1 MQTDQNINRKCTHR
15 VILLS
20 GTVATLIGVSP
31 LRIASAQTPAATGQA
46 AGSGKLEEVIVT
58 AQRRRQDVQ
67 KAPVAISVLSSKAI
81 TNAGVTTAVDLTRL
95 LASAQ
100 IEAAAGPFPILYIRG
115 VGSNT
120 GNSFTDSAV
129 SLSYGGVPL
138 ARTYN
143 GLGQYYDLD
152 RVEVLIGPQGT
163 LYGRNATGGVIN
175 IIPTP
180 PALDR
185 QSGYFGVD
193 YGNYN
198 TLFLTGA
205 ANQPI
210 GDTAAIRIAFRT
222 NRNDAY
228 YSEDDGAANDQA
240 VRVQLRWDP
249 TADLSTNT
257 DADYVHIGGNAT
269 NGVSESGITYTHAL
283 AAPGDVVGNTVLA
296 PGFAPSQ
303 GVSATD
309 PRMISIYA
317 ANGLT
322 APKPGTDGAD
332 NSLYGLQSTIN
343 YRTDFGTFTVIPAFR
358 YATLNF
364 LSYGGGFGNGDIE
377 RDDQE
382 SVEARFASPENQRL
396 KWIAGAFFLH
406 DHAASNT
413 TIDAFEPSFI
423 GVSLNQ
429 NFSIDT
435 KSYAPFADATFNVTP
450 KLRLIAGARY
460 TIDEKT
466 PTGRIDFSNDTSFT
480 LNNVPT
486 HTWEDFTYRGG
497 VEWDIAPQ
505 SMLYATY
512 STGWHSG
519 GFFLTPDNPLYQP
532 EKIGAATIGSK
543 NRFLDGK
550 LQANIEAFRWKYD
563 NQQTSFVTF
572 DSVGSAVFA
581 TKNVGSSTREGA
593 DVELQYKLTDTSI
606 LGSQVEYLDAEY
618 QKFEYQLPSFLGPN
632 TGCLVTDGGGGMLD
646 VNCAH
651 TRVPFAPRWTGNVN
665 FTQNFPLRDDANIA
679 FLARAHLQTATDTG
693 SQDVPV
699 EMQRSY
705 ATIDASLGYTA
716 PNNRWS
722 VTLFGNNI
730 TDQVIKS
737 QTNQS
742 PASGILGAHQPIYF
756 VTLQTPALY
765 GVRLRV
771 SF

>member
-1 MQTDQNINRKCTHR
+1 MKTHR
-15 VILLS
+15 TIVRHRSRGAILLT
-20 GTVATLIGVSP
+20 GTATLIGLSSP
-31 LRIASAQTPAATGQA
+31 QIASAQTPPSAATT
-46 AGSGKLEEVIVT
+46 AGNSKLEEVVVT
-58 AQRRRQDVQ
+58 AQRRQQNVQ
-67 KAPVAISVLSSKAI
+67 KAPIAISVLSSKAI

-129 SLSYGGVPL
+129 SLSYDGVPL
-138 ARTYN
+138 ARTYS

-175 IIPTP
+175 IIPTQP
-180 PALDR
+180 TLSPR
-185 QSGYFGVD
+185 SGYLGVD

-198 TLFLTGA
+198 TLFVTGA
-205 ANQPI
+205 VNQPI
-210 GDTAAIRIAFRT
+210 GDTAALRVAFRT

-228 YSEDDGAANDQA
+228 YSEHDGAADDQA
-240 VRVQLRWDP
+240 ARIQLRWNP
-249 TADLSTNT
+249 TPDLTSVTEADF
-257 DADYVHIGGNAT
+257 VHIGGTAT

-283 AAPGDVVGNTVLA
+283 AGPGDVVANTVLA

-309 PRMISIYA
+309 PRMVPIFA
-317 ANGLT
+317 ANSLT

-332 NSLYGLQSTIN
+332 NSFYGIQSTIN
-343 YRTDFGTFTVIPAFR
+343 YHTDYGTLTVIPAFR
-358 YATLNF
+358 YGSLNF
-364 LSYGGGFGNGDIE
+364 VSYGGGFGNGDIE
-377 RDDQE
+377 KDDQE
-382 SVEARFASPENQRL
+382 SIEARFASPESQRFR
-396 KWIAGAFFLH
+396 WIVGAYFLH

-413 TIDAFEPSFI
+413 TINALEPSFL

-435 KSYAPFADATFNVTP
+435 KSYAPFADGTFNITP
-450 KLRLIAGARY
+450 ELRLIAGARY
-460 TIDEKT
+460 TVDEKT

-497 VEWDIAPQ
+497 MQWDVSPH

-532 EKIGAATIGSK
+532 EKISAATIGAK
-543 NRFLDGK
+543 NRFFDGQ
-550 LQANIEAFRWKYD
+550 LQANIEAFHWKYD

-572 DSVGSAVFA
+572 DSRGSAVFA
-581 TKNVGSSTREGA
+581 TKNVGSSTRDGV
-593 DVELQYKLTDTSI
+593 DLDLQYALTPTST
-606 LGSQVEYLDAEY
+606 LGGQVEYLDAEY
-618 QKFEYQLPSFLGPN
+618 QKFLYQLPSFLGPN
-632 TGCLVTDGGGGMLD
+632 TGCQVTDGGGGMLD

-665 FTQNFPLRDDANIA
+665 FTQNFPLPNDGNVA
-679 FLARAHLQTATDTG
+679 FLTRAHLQTASDTG
-693 SQDVPV
+693 SQDVPL
-699 EMQRSY
+699 ELQRSY

-716 PNNRWS
+716 PNNKWS

-765 GVRLRV
+765 GVRLRIG
-771 SF
+771 F